1 MSVSFQVEIE
11 NTRYVPFVAAKRN
24 AAGSVTVTPMLPDQ
38 TRALVRIAA
47 VRQSRVSP
55 LHVFDVRDLPV
66 RTSRPVAMNLT
77 GKVLGFT
84 RLRLRLH
91 ADGTPAGE
99 ATVPVTRY
107 VLAPI
112 LIRALLVLLLLSA
125 LAGSAYW
132 YIAASGRTPARV
144 GQTPPVVQ
152 ALPDERTPPAEPP
165 ALPAEPAPSVEP
177 AAPVEQAAPV
187 EPTTPVP
194 QAPPADEVPLSE
206 EAPSPTHTDPADEP
220 PPEADP
226 GIPVTETTTW
236 TIYFNPESAE
246 LTPAGRS
253 VVSEAVEVLLQTDTI
268 VDIEGHTAQ
277 AGTADGRAQLSLRRA
292 EVVAEALTSEGLSPQ
307 RIGEVQGFSAR
318 YTVSSTVDEQHL
330 DRRTEIIELTQIDA
344 DSED

>member
-24 AAGSVTVTPMLPDQ
+24 AAGSVTVTPMSPDQ

-47 VRQSRVSP
+47 VRRSRVHP

-107 VLAPI
+107 VLAPL

-132 YIAASGRTPARV
+132 YIAASGRAPARV
-144 GQTPPVVQ
+144 GQTPPVAQ
-152 ALPDERTPPAEPP
+152 ALPDERIPPAEHP
-165 ALPAEPAPSVEP
+165 ALPAEPAPS
-177 AAPVEQAAPV
+177 VEQAAPV

-206 EAPSPTHTDPADEP
+206 EAPPPTHTDPADDP
-220 PPEADP
+220 SPEADP
-226 GIPVTETTTW
+226 GIPVPETTTW

-307 RIGEVQGFSAR
+307 RIGEVQGFSAMH
-318 YTVSSTVDEQHL
+318 TVSSTVDEQHL

>member
-132 YIAASGRTPARV
+132 YIAASGRAPARV

-152 ALPDERTPPAEPP
+152 APPDEPP
-165 ALPAEPAPSVEP
+165 PSVEP

-206 EAPSPTHTDPADEP
+206 EAPPPTHTDPADEP